1 MSWVS
6 ENVLVANPC
15 DIGLFIKMIKNYEFT
30 FFAGLNTL
38 FIGLMDHP
46 DCKKLD
52 FNLPLLAELHFR
64 CKDWR
69 GPSRLYMVPKNS
81 SEKAESIISCC
92 RERMAAYITISRL
105 YSESCG

>member
-6 ENVLVANPC
+6 ENVLVANPR
-15 DIGLFIKMIKNYEFT
+15 DIGLFIKVIKNYEFA

-52 FNLPLLAELHFR
+52 FSHLRITLSGGTTFQMQRLEKPLSSLHGAKKFFG
-64 CKDWR
+64 K
-69 GPSRLYMVPKNS
+69 SRVYN
-81 SEKAESIISCC
+81 
-92 RERMAAYITISRL
+92 
-105 YSESCG
+105 